1 MPLWL
6 RTFVERTQMD
16 LLSKNAKNIAK
27 IYLVAFIALPLAGCS
42 FYDVIPS
49 PIVSSIAN
57 IFPID
62 AALVMTTDKTIE
74 DHVVSGASGKDCSTV
89 RREQGRT
96 YCVEDEINPAP
107 KVTCYSSIGDV
118 TCYSKSDENIPKEK
132 IVGSAQYQ

>member
-1 MPLWL
+1 MNS
-6 RTFVERTQMD
+6 VN
-16 LLSKNAKNIAK
+16 KNTKNIAK
-27 IYLVAFIALPLAGCS
+27 NITRVCSIAFVGLWLSGCEFYQVLPK
-42 FYDVIPS
+42 
-49 PIVSSIAN
+49 PIVSTVAN

-96 YCVEDEINPAP
+96 YCVEDEANPAP

-118 TCYSKSDENIPKEK
+118 TCYSKPDENIPKEK
-132 IVGSAQYQ
+132 VVGSAQY